1 MAKAET
7 QGDSS
12 PLVKTSGNME
22 NRRNGGRSGDKRPQG
37 RGDKC
42 WPYPESN
49 SGYVLYGT
57 SLIFGS
63 GYVDC
68 TNVVRTDLARFNARR

>member
-22 NRRNGGRSGDKRPQG
+22 NRRIKRRSGDKRLHG
-37 RGDKC
+37 CGDKC
-42 WPYPESN
+42 WPHPESN

-63 GYVDC
+63 GYVVC
-68 TNVVRTDLARFNARR
+68 TNVVRTDLAWIN